1 MKTML
6 LKLFFALFVAFA
18 VLPSCQKD
26 DDTDNEDPIVPGQT
40 ERERVLAEYN
50 TYYLGSD
57 LADCGFTGDVNS
69 CDAGDISANS
79 RNLSLM
85 RINYFR
91 RMVGLNDDIT
101 FDATKNAKCQQAALM
116 MDANNSLNHYPP
128 TSWTCY
134 TQDGYDAASSSNL
147 ASGTGPSGS
156 ISMYMN
162 DFGSSNT
169 AVGHRRWILYSRAK
183 VMGMGSTGY
192 YSALWVTGNSG
203 NPLPTNMP
211 EFIPWPAK
219 GYVPAPLIYGRWSFS
234 KPSADFSSAAVS
246 MTDGSGSS
254 ISLSIVSTASG
265 YGDNTIV
272 WEPVGINTTS
282 STDVTYHVTVS
293 NVLVSG
299 SPMSYSY
306 DVIIIQP

>member
-1 MKTML
+1 MKNIL
-6 LKLFFALFVAFA
+6 GRIFFALFVITA
-18 VLPSCQKD
+18 VLSACQKD
-26 DDTDNEDPIVPGQT
+26 DDNTDDPVVPVQT

-57 LADCGFTGDVNS
+57 LSDCGFTGDVNN
-69 CDAGDISANS
+69 CIPGTISQNS
-79 RNLSLM
+79 FTLSLM
-85 RINYFR
+85 RINFFR

-101 FDATKNAKCQQAALM
+101 YDAIKSAKCQQAALM

-128 TSWTCY
+128 ASWICY

-147 ASGTGPSGS
+147 AMGTGPSGS

-169 AVGHRRWILYSRAK
+169 AVGHRRWILYSRSK

-203 NPLPTNMP
+203 NPLPANMP
-211 EFIPWPAK
+211 EYIPWPAK

-234 KPSADFSSAAVS
+234 KPSADFSNATVS
-246 MTDGSGSS
+246 MTDGGGSN
-254 ISLSIVSTASG
+254 ISLSIVSTATG